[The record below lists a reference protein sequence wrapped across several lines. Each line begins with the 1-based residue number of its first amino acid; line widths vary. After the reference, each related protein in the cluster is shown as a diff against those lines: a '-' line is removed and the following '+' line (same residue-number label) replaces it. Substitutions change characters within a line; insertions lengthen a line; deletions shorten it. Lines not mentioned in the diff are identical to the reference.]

1 MTIYKGRC
9 MLALKNILLIVL
21 VMIFLFIILSGVTII
36 VGSGNIQI
44 KIFKNNKSSFRSVAL
59 SALDK
64 VNSNSTYNTESILD
78 ELPKSCNVDSVRV
91 YTGVN
96 GEKYVYFSFYNRAG
110 YPSTE
115 KKYRVIAF
123 NSNNVV
129 PSELE
134 GEHIRKIEDNWY
146 YIDNVK
152 RHTSIAV
159 LFSMIIIEIMLV
171 FVYFRL
177 FRKKKNK

>member
-1 MTIYKGRC
+1 
-9 MLALKNILLIVL
+9 
-21 VMIFLFIILSGVTII
+21 MIFLLMMLSGVMII
-36 VGSGNIQI
+36 VEGGNIQI

-110 YPSTE
+110 HHSTE

-123 NSNNVV
+123 NSNNVA
-129 PSELE
+129 PAELE
-134 GEHIRKIEDNWY
+134 GEHSRKIEDNWY

-159 LFSMIIIEIMLV
+159 LFSMIIIEIMLL

>member
-1 MTIYKGRC
+1 
-9 MLALKNILLIVL
+9 MLTLKKILLIIL
-21 VMIFLFIILSGVTII
+21 VMIFLLMMLSGVMII
-36 VGSGNIQI
+36 VESGNIQI
-44 KIFKNNKSSFRSVAL
+44 KLFKNNKSSFRSAAL

-64 VNSNSTYNTESILD
+64 VNSTYDTQSILD
-78 ELPKSCNVDSVRV
+78 ELPKSCNVDSVQV
-91 YTGVN
+91 YEGVN
-96 GEKYVYFSFYNRAG
+96 GEKYVYFSFNNWAG
-110 YPSTE
+110 HPSTE

-123 NSNNVV
+123 NSNNVA
-129 PSELE
+129 PAELE
-134 GEHIRKIEDNWY
+134 GEHSRKIEDNWY

-159 LFSMIIIEIMLV
+159 LFSMIIIEIMLL

>member
-1 MTIYKGRC
+1 

-21 VMIFLFIILSGVTII
+21 VMIFLFMILSGVTII

-59 SALDK
+59 STLDK

-115 KKYRVIAF
+115 SKYRVIAF
-123 NSNNVV
+123 DSSNTIS
-129 PSELE
+129 SELE
-134 GEHIRKIEDNWY
+134 GEYIRKIEDNWY
-146 YIDNVK
+146 YLDNVK
-152 RHTSIAV
+152 RHTSISV
-159 LFSMIIIEIMLV
+159 FFSMIITEIMLL